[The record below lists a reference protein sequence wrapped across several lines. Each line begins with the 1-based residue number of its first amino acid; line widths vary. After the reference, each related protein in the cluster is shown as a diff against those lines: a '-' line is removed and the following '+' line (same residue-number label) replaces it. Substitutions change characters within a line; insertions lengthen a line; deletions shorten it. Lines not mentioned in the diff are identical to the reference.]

1 MIFKSNM
8 CQKGIQKMENI
19 KEKIKKEL
27 ETIDK
32 MILENETKEK
42 IEKHRQKLDQL
53 LKQYLKDMQIKNS
66 YRRNTILV

>member
-1 MIFKSNM
+1 M
-8 CQKGIQKMENI
+8 CQKGIRKMENI

-42 IEKHRQKLDQL
+42 IEKHRQELDKL
-53 LKQYLKDMQIKNS
+53 LKQYLKDM
-66 YRRNTILV
+66 

>member
-1 MIFKSNM
+1 
-8 CQKGIQKMENI
+8 MENI

-53 LKQYLKDMQIKNS
+53 LKQYLKDMEIKSS

>member
-1 MIFKSNM
+1 M
-8 CQKGIQKMENI
+8 CQKGIRKMENI

-42 IEKHRQKLDQL
+42 IENHRQKLDQL
-53 LKQYLKDMQIKNS
+53 LKQYLKDM
-66 YRRNTILV
+66 

>member
-1 MIFKSNM
+1 
-8 CQKGIQKMENI
+8 MENI

-42 IEKHRQKLDQL
+42 IEKHRQELDKL
-53 LKQYLKDMQIKNS
+53 LKQYLKDM
-66 YRRNTILV
+66 